1 MNALEEQAR
10 KSFLN
15 HRDSVKEFKEE
26 FRNIA
31 GPTDIN
37 EALAK
42 QAIMRDAKLSFLTLT
57 TWVRQSE
64 RADLNEI
71 RIDDSE

>member
-10 KSFLN
+10 KSFVN
-15 HRDSVKEFKEE
+15 HRDTVAEFKEE
-26 FRNIA
+26 FRQIKS
-31 GPTDIN
+31 PTDIT

-42 QAIMRDAKLSFLTLT
+42 QAIMRDAKLSFLTIT

-64 RADLNEI
+64 HADLSEI
-71 RIDDSE
+71 RIDDSK